1 MTQFSKLAAAAALV
15 IAATGAHALGVVDT
29 FTVNQGPVADGTING
44 IPVWAAQ
51 VSDAGIMGGHR
62 DMFVDKQNG
71 NPAILREVKTFVDS
85 GVLSYQE
92 PPAVGGRAIVRW
104 DGAATGGA
112 VDTGGLGGL
121 NLLAMG
127 TGFEVGVLFADHA
140 FPIRFDVWTWNGAM
154 YAQSTHTLPVLSGP
168 GNYTFLWTSF
178 APGANFSQV
187 GAIQMTLANDPILQA
202 LDIDIDFVQ
211 IRIPEPGT
219 LALVGA
225 ALLGLAAARRRKNAA

>member
-15 IAATGAHALGVVDT
+15 VVATGAHALGVVDT
-29 FTVNQGPVADGTING
+29 FSVDQGPVADGTING
-44 IPVWAAQ
+44 LAVWAAQ
-51 VSDAGIMGGHR
+51 VSDAGILGGHR

-71 NPAILREVKTFVDS
+71 NASPLREVRAFVDS
-85 GVLSYQE
+85 GVFSYSE
-92 PPAVGGRAIVRW
+92 PPAVGGRATVRW
-104 DGAATGGA
+104 DGIATGGA
-112 VDTGGLGGL
+112 VATGGLGGV

-127 TGFEVGVLFADHA
+127 TGFEVGVLFADHN

-154 YAQSTHTLPVLSGP
+154 YAQSSSTQVIATGP
-168 GNYTFLWTSF
+168 GNYTFLWGSF

-187 GAIQMTLANDPILQA
+187 GAVQMTLANDPVLQA